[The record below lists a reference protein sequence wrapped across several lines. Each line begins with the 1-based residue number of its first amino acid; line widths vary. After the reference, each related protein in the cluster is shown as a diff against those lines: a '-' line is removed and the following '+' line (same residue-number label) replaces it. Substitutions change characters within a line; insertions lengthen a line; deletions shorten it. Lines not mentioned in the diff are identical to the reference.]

1 MNMSAWAIRSPL
13 ASILLFIVLMVIG
26 VYGFMRLPIT
36 YFPTIDTPVV
46 SVTVGQ
52 PGVAP
57 EEIETEV
64 TRPVENALA
73 SLANVEKIS
82 STVTN
87 GESVTEIDFVL
98 GTVDIDRAVS
108 EVRGAVSRI
117 RSDLPADIDE
127 PVIER
132 IEEEAQ
138 PVAIYAVSA
147 TDMSLEEVS
156 WFIDDTLARELQSV
170 PGLAGISRIGG
181 VDREILVSLAPDRLR
196 AYGLTANAVTE
207 SLAVNHVDVSG
218 GRSAFGGREQVLS
231 TRARV
236 NDVAD
241 LAAIGLPYH
250 DGRQVTLGNLGDI
263 RDLYAEPR
271 SFALLGGAEVVAFSV
286 ERTRGASETGVADA
300 VAARIAEIAAATPG
314 ITMTLVDDGVRYTRG
329 NYVAA
334 MHTLL
339 EGAALAVAVIFLFL
353 RDWRATII
361 AALALPLSVVPTFF
375 VIDLL
380 GFSLNILTLLAI
392 TLVTGILVD
401 DAIVA
406 IENIARHRAMGKK
419 PYQAALE
426 ASDEIGLAIVA
437 ISATIIAVFMPVGLM
452 SGEVG
457 LYFREFGLTV
467 AIAVFF
473 SLLVARLITPML
485 SAYFLKGTVPTEG
498 ESGAVAAAYQRF
510 LRLVL
515 RYRWLTVG
523 VAVGLFGLSVMQLG
537 SIPTSFVPEED
548 TGKLTLTI
556 ELPPGA
562 SLNETRA
569 VAEDVSRRFARVE
582 NVETIFIRG
591 GSSAT
596 GDRDVRFAS
605 VMFDLGP
612 AAERDA
618 HMTAIEAALA
628 DELSGVAD
636 IRYQF
641 LNARGGRDVSFAVLS
656 NDGDAAQEA
665 AAVILAAME
674 ADPAFVKPTSEATA
688 MRPELRMDV
697 QSEKAASLG
706 ISTAAIAQT
715 IRISTVG
722 DSSGNLPQ
730 FADNGRL
737 IPIRLQLDERIRND
751 IETFGLIGVP
761 TAGGGQV
768 PLSSIVRFE
777 HGETLSSIERLD
789 RERRVSIGAD
799 VAEGLTSG
807 EGLSRLMSLPAV
819 QALPA
824 SVRISA
830 TGDSDSEGEVISSF
844 GIAMGAGV
852 MLVMVVL
859 VLLFGSFLSPFTILA
874 SLPLSIIG
882 VVGALMLTGSSLSLP
897 AVIGIL
903 MLMGIVTKNAIML
916 VDFSIEKERAGHPR
930 LEATMEACA
939 ERVRPI
945 IMTTLAMVAGMV
957 PSALALG
964 EGGEFRA
971 PMAITVI
978 GGLIASTVLS
988 LVVVP
993 ALHLIISGLGDR
1005 LSGLFFSLRPERQ
1018 DAPAAG

>member
-1 MNMSAWAIRSPL
+1 MSISAWAIRSPL
-13 ASILLFIVLMVIG
+13 ASVLLFIVLMAAGI
-26 VYGFMRLPIT
+26 YGFMRLPVT

-46 SVTVGQ
+46 SITVEQ
-52 PGVAP
+52 SGVAP
-57 EEIETEV
+57 EELETEV
-64 TRPVENALA
+64 TKPIENTLA
-73 SLANVEKIS
+73 SLANVEQIS
-82 STVTN
+82 STITN
-87 GESVTEIDFVL
+87 GQSVTEVDFVL

-108 EVRGAVSRI
+108 EVRGAISRI

-127 PVIER
+127 PIIER

-138 PVAIYAVSA
+138 PVAIYAVSS

-181 VDREILVSLAPDRLR
+181 VDREIRVSLDPDRLR
-196 AYGLTANAVTE
+196 AYGLTADTVTQ
-207 SLAVNHVDVSG
+207 SLAANHLDVSG
-218 GRSAFGGREQVLS
+218 GRSSFGAREQVLS
-231 TRARV
+231 THARV
-236 NDVAD
+236 SDVSE
-241 LAAIGLPYH
+241 LAAIGIPRGN
-250 DGRQVTLGNLGDI
+250 GRQITLGNLGEI
-263 RDLYAEPR
+263 RDVYAEPQ
-271 SFALLGGAEVVAFSV
+271 SFTLLGGGEVVGFSV
-286 ERTRGASETGVADA
+286 ERTKGASEIGVADG
-300 VAARIAEIAAATPG
+300 VALRIGEIATENPG
-314 ITMTLVDDGVRYTRG
+314 MSIERVDDGVRYTRG
-329 NYVAA
+329 NYNSA
-334 MHTLL
+334 MQTLI

-361 AALALPLSVVPTFF
+361 AAMALPLSVVPTFF

-406 IENIARHRAMGKK
+406 IENIARHRSMGK
-419 PYQAALE
+419 PAYQAALE

-437 ISATIIAVFMPVGLM
+437 ISATIIAVFLPVGLM

-473 SLLVARLITPML
+473 SLLVARLITPIMA
-485 SAYFLKGTVPTEG
+485 AYFLTGKVSA
-498 ESGAVAAAYQRF
+498 ESERGAMAAAYQRF
-510 LRLVL
+510 LGAVL
-515 RYRWLTVG
+515 RYRWLTVAIA
-523 VAVGLFGLSVMQLG
+523 VALFGISVMQLG
-537 SIPTSFVPEED
+537 AIPTSFVPEED
-548 TGKLTLTI
+548 TGKLTLTL

-562 SLNETRA
+562 SLDETRA
-569 VAEDVSRRFARVE
+569 VAEDASRRFAHVD
-582 NVETIFIRG
+582 NVETIFIQG

-596 GDRDVRFAS
+596 GDRDVRFAY
-605 VMFDLGP
+605 VMLDLGP
-612 AAERDA
+612 ATERN
-618 HMTAIEAALA
+618 TPVSAIEETLKI
-628 DELSGVAD
+628 ELSAIAD
-636 IRYQF
+636 IRFQF
-641 LNARGGRDVSFAVLS
+641 LNARGGRDVSFAILS
-656 NDGDAAQEA
+656 NDGDAAQMA
-665 AAVILAAME
+665 AADILAAME
-674 ADPAFVKPTSEATA
+674 ADPAFVNPGSEATA
-688 MRPELRMDV
+688 MRPELRMQVLSD
-697 QSEKAASLG
+697 KAASLG
-706 ISTAAIAQT
+706 ISTAAIAET

-737 IPIRLQLDERIRND
+737 IPIRVQLDGRVRDD
-751 IETFGLIGVP
+751 IESFSLIGVP

-777 HGETLSSIERLD
+777 YGETLSSIERLD
-789 RERRVSIGAD
+789 RERRVNIGAD
-799 VAEGLTSG
+799 VAGGLTSG
-807 EGLSRLMSLPAV
+807 EGFATLESLPV
-819 QALPA
+819 VRGLPPT
-824 SVRISA
+824 VRISA
-830 TGDSDSEGEVISSF
+830 TGDSDSEGEVLSSF
-844 GIAMGAGV
+844 GVAMGAGV

-859 VLLFGSFLSPFTILA
+859 VLLFGSFLAPFTILA
-874 SLPLSIIG
+874 SLPLSISG
-882 VVGALMLTGSSLSLP
+882 VVAALMLTGSSLSLP

-916 VDFSIEKERAGHPR
+916 VDFAIEKERAGHPR

-945 IMTTLAMVAGMV
+945 IMTTLAMVAGMA

-964 EGGEFRA
+964 EGGGFRA

-993 ALHLIISGLGDR
+993 ALHLITSGLGDR
-1005 LSGLFFSLRPERQ
+1005 LDGLFSRRPELVQ
-1018 DAPAAG
+1018 PPAAG